1 MDSSFAKP
9 WNGITVAL
17 EVRCEDVFSCGCAD
31 KGSFRGQ
38 LRRSSVSR
46 GHRSIVSQGQRTP
59 NLPNIRQMTAQ
70 SDDRISMDWAR
81 HCGLQDFGRGETVR
95 VWTILLARQTTA
107 KGWGLTSAMSSSNV
121 ALQSANAGWI
131 FVLTAM
137 ILCGNSATKTKWAR
151 NAAAF
156 SGVGSAS
163 SLQCVSRTSQ
173 GPEQN
178 NGKITGRRERTCA
191 PGLGL
196 PEAFSS
202 KEASLLGRKGECPER
217 QIGRTVNPLAKPS

>member
-137 ILCGNSATKTKWAR
+137 ILAEIQQPNGRETPPRFQASVQR
-151 NAAAF
+151 RLYNALADQA
-156 SGVGSAS
+156 
-163 SLQCVSRTSQ
+163 
-173 GPEQN
+173 
-178 NGKITGRRERTCA
+178 KGRRA
-191 PGLGL
+191 G
-196 PEAFSS
+196 A
-202 KEASLLGRKGECPER
+202 KQR
-217 QIGRTVNPLAKPS
+217 Q